1 MDSQWQKVTRKEP
14 CPICGKPD
22 WCSKSA
28 DGVWA
33 VCRRLETDT
42 GSHKTDAEGWDYWVY
57 RLTDRPKAASP
68 PPLHRVTE
76 PPRAEPDELDT
87 VYGKLLDRL
96 SLEVQHRQQLL
107 DRGLT
112 DEAIERG
119 RYRSLPAGS
128 RDKLADELVRV
139 FGVATCL
146 KVPGLYVKRQGDRE
160 YWSLAGDVGLAIPV
174 RDVEGRTVALKIRL
188 DHWEQGAPK
197 YRYVSSKGHDGPG
210 PGAPCHVPQSTLSST
225 RVRLTEGEL
234 KADVATLKSD
244 LPTISLAGVSA
255 WRSVLDVLKGLR
267 VETVVLAFDADCMA
281 NRHVAQAVKMA
292 AAGIRR
298 SGRVVELETWD
309 AADGKGIDDLL
320 NAGKPPKL
328 YTGEDVDA
336 LITEMVSVTK
346 LADPTP
352 AERALSAAIELV
364 RSLAESDLDDPGAP
378 FEHKALEAMALVRAE
393 APDEWMRARAALI
406 SAGTSSRELDRALRG
421 GSSGEGAPKALEH
434 GLPAIRTDGRYMREI
449 TEDSIRA
456 LLALN
461 ERGPKVFSSGG
472 AIVYVAENEQGDISP
487 KPLTL
492 PDMRGLLE
500 RSADYVTYT
509 KGAETPARVPDDV
522 VADILHLQTTPFPRL
537 TGLAQSPLVLES
549 GRFVTESGYDSES
562 GYLLS
567 LNGLTGVST
576 GMPPSKALSLITD
589 DLLVDFPFVDDASR
603 THAVALLLQPFLV
616 PLIHGPLPLYLV
628 DGSTPGAGKG
638 LLIDVIVRVSQG
650 REIAVTALP
659 RDEEEMRK
667 KATSLFLEGATMVLL
682 DNVYNIKSG
691 VLSSL
696 LTTRE
701 TEDRLL
707 GGNKIAHVRNNATWI
722 ATGNNVDL
730 SDEITRRTVLIR
742 LDPGVERPENR
753 RGFKHPFLR
762 KWASGQRRQMVGA
775 CMSLIKAWVDS
786 GMPKSDS
793 TLGSFEDWVSVM
805 GGVLEVAGVSGLLE
819 NRDQLMSASDRESQ
833 EWATIVHRWQEAHGG
848 NAVTAKDLLKLAK
861 EHDLLLD
868 LWAGR
873 SGVAGQQR
881 FGHALRTH
889 RDRIYGEWAIRHAGV
904 DTHMH
909 SNAWRLGEINAPAGP
924 DDPESNPANP
934 ANPASL

>member
-1 MDSQWQKVTRKEP
+1 MPALRDRYRP
-14 CPICGKPD
+14 
-22 WCSKSA
+22 
-28 DGVWA
+28 
-33 VCRRLETDT
+33 
-42 GSHKTDAEGWDYWVY
+42 HKTDAAGWDYWVY

-96 SLEVQHRQQLL
+96 SLEGQHRQQLL

-128 RDKLADELVRV
+128 RDKLADELVRG

-188 DHWEQGAPK
+188 DHWEQGDPK

-210 PGAPCHVPQSTLSST
+210 PGAPCHAPQSTLSST

-234 KADVATLKSD
+234 KADVATLKSG

-255 WRSVLDVLKGLR
+255 WRSVLDVLKRLR

-298 SGRVVELETWD
+298 SGHVVELETWD

-320 NAGKPPKL
+320 NAGKTPKL

-352 AERALSAAIELV
+352 AEGALSAAIALV
-364 RSLAESDLDDPGAP
+364 RSLPKPALDDPGVP
-378 FEHKALEAMALVRAE
+378 FEQKAREAMALVRAE
-393 APDEWMRARAALI
+393 APAEWMRTRAALI
-406 SAGTSSRELDRALRG
+406 SAGISSRELDRALRDG
-421 GSSGEGAPKALEH
+421 ASTEGAPEALEH
-434 GLPAIRTDGRYMREI
+434 SLPAIRIDGRYMREI

-461 ERGPKVFSSGG
+461 ERGPRVFASGG

-492 PDMRGLLE
+492 PDMKGLLE

-549 GRFVTESGYDSES
+549 GRFVTEPGYDSES

-589 DLLVDFPFVDDASR
+589 ELLVDFPFVDDASR

-616 PLIHGPLPLYLV
+616 PLIHGSLPLYLV

-638 LLIDVIVRVSQG
+638 LLIDVIVRVAEG
-650 REIAVTALP
+650 RPIAVTALP
-659 RDEEEMRK
+659 KDEEEVRK
-667 KATSLFLEGATMVLL
+667 KTTGLFLEGAAMVLL
-682 DNVYNIKSG
+682 DNVHSIKSA

-701 TEDRLL
+701 VKDRLL

-762 KWASGQRRQMVGA
+762 KWASGQRRQLVGA
-775 CMSLIKAWVDS
+775 CLSLIKAWVDS

-833 EWATIVHRWQEAHGG
+833 EWAAIVHRWREAHGG

-889 RDRIYGEWAIRHAGV
+889 RDRVYGEWAIRQAGT
-904 DTHMH
+904 DAYTRN
-909 SNAWRLGEINAPAGP
+909 NAWRLGEKDIAAGP
-924 DDPESNPANP
+924 DDPEPGRKYFRRS
-934 ANPASL
+934 